1 MSWNKPFKTHCTNS
15 YDDWLAN
22 KELTKKT
29 ACGNLKAAPIR
40 EVVLWI
46 LAAWES
52 LSKEMIRDS
61 FVSCAITCAT
71 DGSQD
76 DEITCLK
83 EGKPC
88 HEGRKLLRERF
99 QLMNTEEPN
108 PFVVDEADVDSANR
122 EILTVEEDDVDDDD
136 VEIDN

>member
-1 MSWNKPFKTHCTNS
+1 
-15 YDDWLAN
+15 
-22 KELTKKT
+22 
-29 ACGNLKAAPIR
+29 
-40 EVVLWI
+40 
-46 LAAWES
+46 
-52 LSKEMIRDS
+52 MIRDS

-76 DEITCLK
+76 DEVTCLK

-88 HEGRKLLRERF
+88 HEGRKLLREWF
-99 QLMNTEEPN
+99 QLMNTEPN

>member
-1 MSWNKPFKTHCTNS
+1 MSWNKPFKTHCTDS

-88 HEGRKLLRERF
+88 HEGRKLLREQF
-99 QLMNTEEPN
+99 QLINTEKLY
-108 PFVVDEADVDSANR
+108 PFVVDDADVDS
-122 EILTVEEDDVDDDD
+122 
-136 VEIDN
+136 

>member
-1 MSWNKPFKTHCTNS
+1 M
-15 YDDWLAN
+15 
-22 KELTKKT
+22 
-29 ACGNLKAAPIR
+29 
-40 EVVLWI
+40 LWI

-52 LSKEMIRDS
+52 LSKEMIRES

-88 HEGRKLLRERF
+88 HSGRRLLREKF
-99 QLMNTEEPN
+99 QLISNKKAN
-108 PFVVDEADVDSANR
+108 PFVVDDADVDLLNP
-122 EILTVEEDDVDDDD
+122 EILTVEEDEDGDKDDD
-136 VEIDN
+136 VEIGHLTFHKVCYFM